1 MLRFVD
7 LNGRKIQMFKK
18 SMTCIVLCIAAL
30 SGCATPPPPA
40 PKVQA
45 PKPKTISFDLND
57 QQREHAMASVREVL
71 KDPDSAKF
79 SGLIGVRSISAPP
92 DKYSICGKVN
102 AKNSYGG
109 YTGFTR
115 FAVLDSSVIL
125 ADSTRFNREM
135 VEIACRVTEK

>member
-1 MLRFVD
+1 
-7 LNGRKIQMFKK
+7 MFKK
-18 SMTCIVLCIAAL
+18 SMTCVVLCISAL

-45 PKPKTISFDLND
+45 PKPKTISFELND

>member
-1 MLRFVD
+1 
-7 LNGRKIQMFKK
+7 MFKK

-115 FAVLDSSVIL
+115 FAVLDSSVNL

>member
-1 MLRFVD
+1 
-7 LNGRKIQMFKK
+7 
-18 SMTCIVLCIAAL
+18 
-30 SGCATPPPPA
+30 
-40 PKVQA
+40 
-45 PKPKTISFDLND
+45 
-57 QQREHAMASVREVL
+57 MASVREVL

-79 SGLIGVRSISAPP
+79 SGLIGVRSIAAPP